1 MTDEALTEYDSIFCA
16 NTGCV
21 LHVRPGDPNV
31 RGSGN
36 WAEFQDGTI
45 VGRRRVCAIA
55 RVMSLALAGV
65 GWHAVI
71 YGEEARIHRRNDRC
85 SPLDAGHREKAGE
98 TPPASDGGVET
109 I

>member
-1 MTDEALTEYDSIFCA
+1 
-16 NTGCV
+16 
-21 LHVRPGDPNV
+21 
-31 RGSGN
+31 
-36 WAEFQDGTI
+36 
-45 VGRRRVCAIA
+45 
-55 RVMSLALAGV
+55 MSLALAGV